1 MIFQDIDELRS
12 EIKDKQQKLE
22 HEIEMNQKGINE
34 EIEILSKKLDTALN
48 LAKNDMN
55 KGCCKCCCTIL

>member
-1 MIFQDIDELRS
+1 
-12 EIKDKQQKLE
+12 
-22 HEIEMNQKGINE
+22 MNQKGINE